1 VHKDFI
7 VFLWVYSSRPP
18 FLAIT
23 DSSHM
28 TILWSTHICFFFFFS
43 SSYVSLVNAPKWSEY
58 IGWKILN
65 TRCNLTRTGPGDYV
79 SYCVKRRK
87 GLDYFHHQKLI
98 LSHWYCKNMWF
109 TDKGKVFS
117 LLLSRKKGTNMKQP
131 RKKCHSS
138 WEKKSIFKIT
148 YNGSHRGAKR

>member
-1 VHKDFI
+1 MSIQFTPPS
-7 VFLWVYSSRPP
+7 FLWIVGLHRLFTHDDFMVYAYLLLLLLL
-18 FLAIT
+18 FFI
-23 DSSHM
+23 
-28 TILWSTHICFFFFFS
+28 ICFF
-43 SSYVSLVNAPKWSEY
+43 SERTKMIR

-65 TRCNLTRTGPGDYV
+65 TRCNLTRTGPVDYV